1 MKKLMLIA
9 TLLVAGTSVSFADGT
24 MNDYNNTYKNN
35 HRYGSQ
41 MSTDYSNNTHGN
53 HRRSEYNKNHRT
65 SYRSGSCCDGNG
77 SHRSSSRRSGHRNNY
92 NY

>member
-1 MKKLMLIA
+1 MKKLILMT
-9 TLLVAGTSVSFADGT
+9 TLLVAGGSAAFAQDS
-24 MNDYNNTYKNN
+24 MDNVYNYNSSGSSYN
-35 HRYGSQ
+35 YGSQ
-41 MSTDYSNNTHGN
+41 MS
-53 HRRSEYNKNHRT
+53 SEYNKDYRT